1 MSVQYLATYSRK
13 RGKTVA
19 ADWWYVYTAYAP
31 FDDGRTLVK
40 VGISS
45 VPHERMVSLYCSCPF
60 PIRIA
65 SWVSVGRKGVA
76 RKVEHQILKKFER
89 FSTRG
94 EWLLLPNDAEF
105 KKTFASETRQL
116 VQTLTRRPVEWTR
129 FSESQIRE
137 LMALRLSTIRTA
149 EGY

>member
-1 MSVQYLATYSRK
+1 MSVQYLANYSRT
-13 RGKTVA
+13 RGKTIP

-45 VPHERMVSLYCSCPF
+45 VPHERMVAIYCSCPF
-60 PIRIA
+60 PVRMA
-65 SWVSVGRKGVA
+65 AWVPVGKKGVA
-76 RKVEHQILKKFER
+76 RRIENRILKEFEK

-94 EWLLLPNDAEF
+94 EWLLLPNDPEF
-105 KKTFASETRQL
+105 KQRFA
-116 VQTLTRRPVEWTR
+116 VQTRDLVAGLTRRSVAWTR

-137 LMALRLSTIRTA
+137 VMAVKISAIRTA